1 MPSRFSRAGCWA
13 RALSGQTI
21 GDAAT
26 PPANAMNSRRRIENP
41 IEVTALGHPWTLLP
55 FANDVR
61 LGSKADMT
69 ALISDVRLAPDS
81 DQKSDIASCPLRAIP
96 RPIVVTVSMD
106 SSSESWEP

>member
-1 MPSRFSRAGCWA
+1 
-13 RALSGQTI
+13 
-21 GDAAT
+21 
-26 PPANAMNSRRRIENP
+26 
-41 IEVTALGHPWTLLP
+41 
-55 FANDVR
+55 
-61 LGSKADMT
+61 MT